1 MYDRDV
7 WEEYTQ
13 DINGDYMMN
22 IRYNLEGIVELEQ
35 MGFEFDVEGLNVR
48 EMSMEEYA
56 NTMGPIWE
64 MSYNHRTDA
73 DFYANLKKSIAV
85 LGASYTGIAFA
96 AGGSAAGVAKLSTGT
111 DLVLDSA
118 DVVTSL
124 ITGDRA
130 GAVVGAVSMV
140 LPEVM
145 EGVAK
150 SGRGFFRSSGDIL
163 EGLEETER
171 RTLLDALEGQGF
183 VDVERIE
190 INDDVLRITTKDGV
204 GEISGVSELIEGGS
218 ESVQHAVGSAN
229 QAQSVLN
236 GIDPQYF
243 NAESRFGGGFY
254 VGGDGDTIIAEL
266 AEHGN
271 TAEYAISYDLDLSG
285 QKVLDLTNPEIAA
298 QWDYVSQLTS
308 TEACQDIGIIAKT
321 QGYSVIEFQS
331 YRGNG
336 VNYVIYN
343 NFESILEPRIVTPI
357 K

>member
-1 MYDRDV
+1 M
-7 WEEYTQ
+7 
-13 DINGDYMMN
+13 
-22 IRYNLEGIVELEQ
+22 ELEQ

-171 RTLLDALEGQGF
+171 RTLLDALEEQGF

-218 ESVQHAVGSAN
+218 DALQILSR
-229 QAQSVLN
+229 QSVDDKLTRYLLN
-236 GIDPQYF
+236 ADHP
-243 NAESRFGGGFY
+243 
-254 VGGDGDTIIAEL
+254 VGGSKAKWFKEALGYTQSNIDDLAKQIIFDPTKAVQTGVTEYGTKFNQSISITGANGKVIDVTFAWMKSAEDDVVRL
-266 AEHGN
+266 
-271 TAEYAISYDLDLSG
+271 
-285 QKVLDLTNPEIAA
+285 V
-298 QWDYVSQLTS
+298 TS
-308 TEACQDIGIIAKT
+308 IPTK
-321 QGYSVIEFQS
+321 
-331 YRGNG
+331 
-336 VNYVIYN
+336 
-343 NFESILEPRIVTPI
+343 